1 MKLAPILFGL
11 ITISAHAEERIYQ
24 TDSIGNIQYNKPS
37 QTIRNDGRIIQTD
50 PGTIGNALIHLGTLS
65 VWVTVLTL
73 SLKVIL
79 VLVLAV
85 ALGLLYFWR
94 K

>member
-1 MKLAPILFGL
+1 MFWQFLLFGV
-11 ITISAHAEERIYQ
+11 
-24 TDSIGNIQYNKPS
+24 IG
-37 QTIRNDGRIIQTD
+37 T
-50 PGTIGNALIHLGTLS
+50 ALIHLGTLS

-85 ALGLLYFWR
+85 GIGLLYFWR